1 MKTKRIGIIVLVAV
15 AILGLA
21 LMAKRQGGGKPAE
34 VAPNTQTVPAEVSG
48 GAPDSA
54 KQGSNAVVANL
65 PADEPTPEMLESLT
79 TATAQITRGDGSQLD
94 IRSIDH
100 EFDPLKVEPNEI
112 LKIRV
117 ALRDFDANRPI
128 LVEADNGGSLN
139 RKVGP
144 LALLPAAGDGAIEFQ
159 YSIGGNT
166 GKYTL
171 FLSQGNR
178 QEFIELWA
186 GPEMP
191 VGQAGPPRSFNSEQ
205 LQSKRMGK

>member
-1 MKTKRIGIIVLVAV
+1 MKTKRIGIVVLIA
-15 AILGLA
+15 AANLGLA
-21 LMAKRQGGGKPAE
+21 LLAKRQGGGKLVEGAS
-34 VAPNTQTVPAEVSG
+34 NTQAVSTEVSG
-48 GAPDSA
+48 GVPDSA
-54 KQGSNAVVANL
+54 NPESNEGVAHL
-65 PADEPTPEMLESLT
+65 PATEPTPEMLESLT
-79 TATAQITRGDGSQLD
+79 TATAQITRGDGSKVD

-100 EFDPLKVEPNEI
+100 EFDRLLVEPNEN
-112 LKIRV
+112 LMIRV
-117 ALRDFDANRPI
+117 ALRDLDANRPI

-144 LALLPAAGDGAIEFQ
+144 LALLPATGDGAIEFE
-159 YSIGGNT
+159 YSIGGNE

-191 VGQAGPPRSFNSEQ
+191 VGQAGPPRTFNSEQ
-205 LQSKRMGK
+205 LQSKGMGQ